1 MYMPTHFSY
10 HLYCLA
16 KRLKPPNKI
25 TRPERQSRF
34 VMLMTAIKRW
44 NELETS
50 RFGADKDTIP

>member
-1 MYMPTHFSY
+1 MPTHFSY

-16 KRLKPPNKI
+16 KILKPPNKI